1 MDISQHKPGIVYSIY
16 IAASPEKVW
25 QALVSADFSR
35 QYFSGLAVEVEEK
48 VGGAFVL
55 RAPDGSVHISGEVI
69 ECEKPKKL
77 TVTFNV
83 NWPGL
88 VEALGVELVRYEIEP
103 AGDTVKL
110 TMSQLHD
117 RPISDDILSGG
128 REGWPAILS
137 SLKSLLETGK
147 ALTIPMAPPQ
157 RMLDALKELGIK
169 IPGM

>member
-1 MDISQHKPGIVYSIY
+1 MDISQYKPGIVYSIY
-16 IAASPEKVW
+16 IAAPAEKVW
-25 QALVSADFSR
+25 QALVSAEFSR

-88 VEALGVELVRYEIEP
+88 VEALGVELVRYEIDP

-137 SLKSLLETGK
+137 SLKSLLETGN

-157 RMLDALKELGIK
+157 RMLDALKGLGIK